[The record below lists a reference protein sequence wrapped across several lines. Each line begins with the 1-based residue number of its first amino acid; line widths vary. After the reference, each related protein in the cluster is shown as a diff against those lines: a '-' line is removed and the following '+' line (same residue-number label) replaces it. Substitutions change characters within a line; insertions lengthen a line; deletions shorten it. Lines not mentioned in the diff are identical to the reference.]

1 MDLLNVKKM
10 NISVD
15 VPGGEKRLV
24 KDVSFDVKKGEILG
38 LVGASGSGKS
48 LTSMAIAHILRKEY
62 KISSEGVEFDGKRLD
77 LMSEKELC
85 DTRGKEIA
93 YVFQEPMTSLNPLL
107 RIGRQV
113 EEPLN
118 IHKIGF
124 KSKEDKKAAVKEA
137 LKEAGLEPT
146 DRLLKAYPHQLSGG
160 QRQRVMIA
168 MAFICNPKLLV
179 ADEITTAL
187 DVDTT
192 NIIAELL
199 MERRKLHGTS
209 IIFISHDTKLVERV
223 SDRILH
229 MKNGEMLENRAGGS
243 EGTAVENS
251 PVKKQEVGK
260 DREKTAEGEA
270 AEGRS
275 GDGNVSEGGDIDPS
289 RRDMPGGND
298 RKVILEVKDLS
309 FAYEDRG
316 ILGKVTLKPVLKD
329 VNLKL
334 YEGETLGIVGK
345 SGSGKSTLVK
355 TICGLQKQSEGS
367 VIYAEGSEDPQM
379 VFQDPYS
386 SLNPA
391 RSVGR
396 ILYEAILMGERRAA
410 KRGNR
415 RKVTKTLA
423 RQVVL
428 DMLKSVDLKS
438 EIAYRKIS
446 ELSGGERQRVA
457 IATALIA
464 RPGIVILDE
473 PVSAIDANVQ
483 EQILALLRKLKSS
496 FGCSYIFIS
505 HDPEVIAKICDRVL
519 VIENGGI
526 KEKER

>member
-1 MDLLNVKKM
+1 MDLLSIKKL

-24 KDVSFDVKKGEILG
+24 RDVSFDVKKGEILG

-48 LTSMAIAHILRKEY
+48 LTSMSIGHILRNDY
-62 KISSEGVEFDGKRLD
+62 KVSFEELLFDGRRLD

-85 DTRGKEIA
+85 RVRGKEIA
-93 YVFQEPMTSLNPLL
+93 YVFQEPMTSLNPLI
-107 RIGRQV
+107 RIGKQV

-118 IHKIGF
+118 IHGITF
-124 KSKEDKKAAVKEA
+124 ASKEEKKAAVKKA

-146 DRLLKAYPHQLSGG
+146 DDLLKAYPHQLSGG

-168 MAFICNPKLLV
+168 MAFICDPLLLV

-192 NIIAELL
+192 NVIAELL
-199 MERRKLHGTS
+199 MERRKRSGTS

-229 MKNGEMLENRAGGS
+229 MKNGEMIENRPLNTAAS
-243 EGTAVENS
+243 EESDT
-251 PVKKQEVGK
+251 K
-260 DREKTAEGEA
+260 DRQSEAESVTPEPEKKEA
-270 AEGRS
+270 G
-275 GDGNVSEGGDIDPS
+275 
-289 RRDMPGGND
+289 
-298 RKVILEVKDLS
+298 KVILNVKDLS
-309 FAYEDRG
+309 FAYADRS
-316 ILGKVTLKPVLKD
+316 ILGKVTLKPVLSN
-329 VNLKL
+329 VSFKL
-334 YEGETLGIVGK
+334 HEGETLGVVGK

-355 TICGLQKQSEGS
+355 TVSGLQKPGGGS
-367 VIYAEGSEDPQM
+367 IEYAKGYEFPQM

-396 ILYEAILMGERRAA
+396 ILYEAIRMGERRAA
-410 KRGNR
+410 MKGCKH
-415 RKVTKTLA
+415 KVSRTAA
-423 RQVVL
+423 RQTVF
-428 DMLKSVDLKS
+428 DMLKSVDLNS
-438 EIAYRKIS
+438 EIAYRRIS

-457 IATALIA
+457 IATALIT

-483 EQILALLRKLKSS
+483 EQILTLLKKLKQT

>member
-1 MDLLNVKKM
+1 MALLSVKKL
-10 NISVD
+10 NITVD

-24 KDVSFDVKKGEILG
+24 KDVSFDLDRGEILG

-48 LTSMAIAHILRKEY
+48 LTSMAVGRILRNEY
-62 KISSEGVEFDGKRLD
+62 RITSEEVLFDNRRID
-77 LMSEKELC
+77 LMTEKEMC
-85 DTRGKEIA
+85 DIRGREIA

-113 EEPLN
+113 AEPLE
-118 IHKIGF
+118 IHGVEFSTKVE
-124 KSKEDKKAAVKEA
+124 KENAVKEA

-146 DRLLKAYPHQLSGG
+146 KDLLRAYPHQLSGG

-168 MAFICNPKLLV
+168 MAFICNPQLLV

-199 MERRKLHGTS
+199 MERRKKYGTS

-229 MKNGEMLENRAGGS
+229 MKNGEMLENY
-243 EGTAVENS
+243 ES
-251 PVKKQEVGK
+251 PQEVE
-260 DREKTAEGEA
+260 RELKAMKKAEEA
-270 AEGRS
+270 EIRALE
-275 GDGNVSEGGDIDPS
+275 GNVSRE
-289 RRDMPGGND
+289 GND
-298 RKVILEVKDLS
+298 ASDDEKNRALNDKKIILEVKNLS
-309 FAYEDRG
+309 FAYSDRS
-316 ILGKVTLKPVLKD
+316 ILGKVTWKPVLKD
-329 VNLKL
+329 VSLVL
-334 YEGETLGIVGK
+334 REGETLGIVGK

-355 TICGLQKQSEGS
+355 NICGLLQSNEGEI
-367 VIYAEGSEDPQM
+367 VYAPGSEFPQM

-391 RSVGR
+391 KSVGK
-396 ILYEAILMGERRAA
+396 ILYEAIRMGERRASF
-410 KRGNR
+410 KGEKKKINR
-415 RKVTKTLA
+415 TFA
-423 RQVVL
+423 RQVVF

-438 EIAYRKIS
+438 EIAYRKIR

-457 IATALIA
+457 IAAALIT

-483 EQILALLRKLKSS
+483 EQILALLRKLKET

-519 VIENGGI
+519 VIEDGKI
-526 KEKER
+526 KER

>member
-1 MDLLNVKKM
+1 MALLSVKKL

-48 LTSMAIAHILRKEY
+48 LTSMSVAHILRKDY
-62 KISSEGVEFDGKRLD
+62 KVSFEEALFSGKRLD

-85 DTRGKEIA
+85 DVRGREIA
-93 YVFQEPMTSLNPLL
+93 YVFQEPMTSLNPLI

-118 IHKIGF
+118 IHGIHF
-124 KSKEDKKAAVKEA
+124 DSKEEKKARVRQA
-137 LKEAGLEPT
+137 LKDAGLEPT
-146 DRLLKAYPHQLSGG
+146 DGLLNAYPHQLSGG

-168 MAFICNPKLLV
+168 MAFICDPLLLV

-192 NIIAELL
+192 NVIAELL
-199 MERRKLHGTS
+199 IERRKRCGTS

-223 SDRILH
+223 SDRILF
-229 MKNGEMLENRAGGS
+229 MKNGEMLPERPESADKVASASAGNATGFVATGHEEN
-243 EGTAVENS
+243 
-251 PVKKQEVGK
+251 
-260 DREKTAEGEA
+260 
-270 AEGRS
+270 
-275 GDGNVSEGGDIDPS
+275 
-289 RRDMPGGND
+289 
-298 RKVILEVKDLS
+298 KVILRVKDLS
-309 FAYEDRG
+309 FAYSDRS
-316 ILGKVTLKPVLKD
+316 ILGKVTLTPVLKD
-329 VNLKL
+329 VSFELH
-334 YEGETLGIVGK
+334 EGETLGLVGK

-355 TICGLQKQSEGS
+355 TVCGLQRQSEGS
-367 VIYAEGSEDPQM
+367 IEYAAGYECPQM

-391 RSVGR
+391 KSVGR
-396 ILYEAILMGERRAA
+396 ILYEAIRMGERRAA
-410 KRGNR
+410 KKGKIKR
-415 RKVTKTLA
+415 VSKTAA
-423 RQVVL
+423 RQTVF
-428 DMLKSVDLKS
+428 DMLKSVDVSS
-438 EIAYRKIS
+438 EIAYRMVS

-457 IATALIA
+457 IACALIT

-483 EQILALLRKLKSS
+483 EQILELLRRLKTT

>member
-1 MDLLNVKKM
+1 MALLSVKKL
-10 NISVD
+10 NITVD

-24 KDVSFDVKKGEILG
+24 KDVSFDVEKGEILG

-48 LTSMAIAHILRKEY
+48 LTSMAVGRILRDEY
-62 KISSEGVEFDGKRLD
+62 KIASEEVLFDSRRID
-77 LMSEKELC
+77 LLSEKEMC
-85 DTRGKEIA
+85 DVRGREIA

-113 EEPLN
+113 AEPLE
-118 IHKIGF
+118 IHGIKF
-124 KSKEDKKAAVKEA
+124 STKAEKLNAVKEA
-137 LKEAGLEPT
+137 LREAGLEPT
-146 DRLLKAYPHQLSGG
+146 NGLLRAYPHQLSGG

-168 MAFICNPKLLV
+168 MAFICNPLLLV

-199 MERRKLHGTS
+199 TERRKKFGTS

-229 MKNGEMLENRAGGS
+229 MKNGEMLENSMTPEEVARELKEAGRA
-243 EGTAVENS
+243 E
-251 PVKKQEVGK
+251 
-260 DREKTAEGEA
+260 EA
-270 AEGRS
+270 AIRELEGS
-275 GDGNVSEGGDIDPS
+275 GSRDDIGDKNKSI
-289 RRDMPGGND
+289 ND
-298 RKVILEVKDLS
+298 KKVILQVKNLS
-309 FAYEDRG
+309 FAYSDRS

-329 VNLKL
+329 INLVL
-334 YEGETLGIVGK
+334 REGETLGIVGK

-355 TICGLQKQSEGS
+355 TICGLQKSTAGEI
-367 VIYAEGSEDPQM
+367 VYARGSEYPQM

-391 RSVGR
+391 KSVGK
-396 ILYEAILMGERRAA
+396 ILYEAIRMGERRAA
-410 KRGNR
+410 IKGKAKRIS
-415 RKVTKTLA
+415 KTSA
-423 RQVVL
+423 RQVVF

-438 EIAYRKIS
+438 EIAYRKVR

-457 IATALIA
+457 IAAALITG
-464 RPGIVILDE
+464 PGIVILDE

-483 EQILALLRKLKSS
+483 EQILALLKKLKIT

-505 HDPEVIAKICDRVL
+505 HDPEVIAKICDRVM
-519 VIENGGI
+519 VIEDGSI
-526 KEKER
+526 KEER

>member
-1 MDLLNVKKM
+1 MALLSVKKL

-24 KDVSFDVKKGEILG
+24 KDVSFEVGNGEILG
-38 LVGASGSGKS
+38 FVGASGSGKS

-62 KISSEGVEFDGKRLD
+62 KVSSEEVLFDSRRID
-77 LMSEKELC
+77 LMSERELC
-85 DTRGKEIA
+85 DVRGREIA

-113 EEPLN
+113 AEPLE
-118 IHKIGF
+118 IHGIKF
-124 KSKEDKKAAVKEA
+124 STKVEKENAVKQA

-146 DRLLKAYPHQLSGG
+146 RDLLRAYPHQLSGG

-168 MAFICNPKLLV
+168 MAFICNPLLLV

-192 NIIAELL
+192 NVIAELL
-199 MERRKLHGTS
+199 LERRKRYGTS

-229 MKNGEMLENRAGGS
+229 MKNGEMLENHESPEEVERELMAAKRAEEAEIRALEGS
-243 EGTAVENS
+243 ETFCEDTDEQIAL
-251 PVKKQEVGK
+251 
-260 DREKTAEGEA
+260 
-270 AEGRS
+270 
-275 GDGNVSEGGDIDPS
+275 GNKIADSNKNNAL
-289 RRDMPGGND
+289 ND
-298 RKVILEVKDLS
+298 KKVILEVKNLS
-309 FAYEDRG
+309 FAYSDRSV
-316 ILGKVTLKPVLKD
+316 LGKVTLRPVLKN
-329 VNLKL
+329 VSLVL
-334 YEGETLGIVGK
+334 REGETLGIVGK

-355 TICGLQKQSEGS
+355 TICGLQKSNEGE
-367 VIYAEGSEDPQM
+367 ITYARGSEFPQM

-396 ILYEAILMGERRAA
+396 ILYEAIRMGERRAA
-410 KRGNR
+410 MKGEKK
-415 RKVTKTLA
+415 KVSRTLA
-423 RQVVL
+423 RQVVF

-457 IATALIA
+457 IAAALIT

-483 EQILALLRKLKSS
+483 EQILALLKKLKET

-519 VIENGGI
+519 VIEDGSI
-526 KEKER
+526 KEKR

>member
-1 MDLLNVKKM
+1 MDLLNVSKL
-10 NISVD
+10 NIKVD
-15 VPGGEKRLV
+15 VPGGEKKLV
-24 KDVSFDVKKGEILG
+24 KDVSFTVGSGEILG

-48 LTSMAIAHILRKEY
+48 LTSMAITHILRKEY
-62 KISSEGVEFDGKRLD
+62 KISSEEITFDGKRLD

-85 DTRGKEIA
+85 DIRGREIA

-118 IHKIGF
+118 IHNIEF
-124 KSKEDKKAAVKEA
+124 ESKEKKLEAVKEA
-137 LKEAGLEPT
+137 LRDAGLEPT
-146 DRLLKAYPHQLSGG
+146 RGLLRAYPHQLSGG

-199 MERRKLHGTS
+199 MERRKKFGTS
-209 IIFISHDTKLVERV
+209 IIFISHDTKLVKRV

-229 MKNGEMLENRAGGS
+229 MKNGEMVEDIEKLS
-243 EGTAVENS
+243 EEAEVRKNT
-251 PVKKQEVGK
+251 VKKQEADETGEK
-260 DREKTAEGEA
+260 DA
-270 AEGRS
+270 
-275 GDGNVSEGGDIDPS
+275 
-289 RRDMPGGND
+289 
-298 RKVILEVKDLS
+298 KVILEVKDLC
-309 FAYEDRG
+309 FAYADRS

-329 VNLKL
+329 VSLKL

-355 TICGLQKQSEGS
+355 TICGLQKPGSGAICFEEG
-367 VIYAEGSEDPQM
+367 YEYPQM

-410 KRGNR
+410 KGHSGE
-415 RKVTKTLA
+415 RKAKKVAKTLA
-423 RQVVL
+423 RQVVF

-457 IATALIA
+457 IATALIT

-483 EQILALLRKLKSS
+483 EQILALLRKLKST

-519 VIENGGI
+519 VIEDGGI
-526 KEKER
+526 KGKER

>member
-1 MDLLNVKKM
+1 MALLSVKKL

-48 LTSMAIAHILRKEY
+48 LTSMSVAHILRKDY
-62 KISSEGVEFDGKRLD
+62 KVSFEEALFNGKRLD
-77 LMSEKELC
+77 LMTEKELC
-85 DTRGKEIA
+85 DVRGKEIA
-93 YVFQEPMTSLNPLL
+93 YVFQEPMTSLNPLI

-118 IHKIGF
+118 IHGIHF
-124 KSKEDKKAAVKEA
+124 DSKEEKKETVKRA

-146 DRLLKAYPHQLSGG
+146 DDLLKAYPHQLSGG

-168 MAFICNPKLLV
+168 MAFICDPLLLV

-192 NIIAELL
+192 NVIAELL
-199 MERRKLHGTS
+199 VERRKRCGTS

-223 SDRILH
+223 SDRILF
-229 MKNGEMLENRAGGS
+229 MKNGEMLGNRPEPEENGAEDVEEDARKITETTAGADGKAILS
-243 EGTAVENS
+243 
-251 PVKKQEVGK
+251 VK
-260 DREKTAEGEA
+260 
-270 AEGRS
+270 
-275 GDGNVSEGGDIDPS
+275 N
-289 RRDMPGGND
+289 
-298 RKVILEVKDLS
+298 LS
-309 FAYEDRG
+309 FAYSDRSV
-316 ILGKVTLKPVLKD
+316 LGKVTLKPVLND
-329 VNLKL
+329 VSFELN
-334 YEGETLGIVGK
+334 EGETLGLVGK

-355 TICGLQKQSEGS
+355 TVCGLQRAGEGS
-367 VIYAEGSEDPQM
+367 IEYAAGYEYPQM

-391 RSVGR
+391 KSVGR
-396 ILYEAILMGERRAA
+396 ILYESIRMGERRAS
-410 KRGNR
+410 KKGKIR
-415 RKVTKTLA
+415 RMSKTAA
-423 RQVVL
+423 RQTVF
-428 DMLKSVDLKS
+428 DMLKSVDLSS
-438 EIAYRKIS
+438 EIAYRMVS

-457 IATALIA
+457 IACALIT

-483 EQILALLRKLKSS
+483 EQILELLRKLKKT